1 MLLLLPGAAPQPA
14 RRREADALP
23 GLRLIRA
30 RRPSGRTLLRL
41 LAALVSGAL
50 LALAFPP
57 VDLGPLAFVALVPLL
72 WAWRDASPWAA
83 ARDGFVFAL
92 SFLAILM
99 AGLTHTGYTGTVTL
113 ILAAACYYAATGA
126 LTAVFARHGLRNPFL
141 TGAIWVFFEALRDR
155 WPLGG
160 LAWGELGITLHNLE
174 FARALASIGGVY
186 LLSLLVVA
194 VNGLLVDA
202 AVAAS
207 ARRPRALTIA
217 AGGLVALVV
226 LAGVAEVARYQP
238 RPTGPL
244 RFALLQG
251 DTVPGS
257 TETASVSSTI
267 TDEHFA
273 LAAQLRGRYDLIV
286 FPESALDADPEEDPP
301 LRERIV
307 ALAQAHDAVVLV
319 NARYL
324 GATGR
329 LYNANLAYGPDG
341 RLLAVYAKQH
351 LVPFG
356 EYVPFRSELSFISDL
371 RQIPYDFTAG
381 DHRVLL
387 PVGGRPIGSVICYE
401 SAYAPL
407 VRGFVRDGAQAI
419 VVSTSDRSYGRS
431 GIPATHVATGQLR
444 AAETGR
450 PVLQAAISGETAVI
464 DASGR
469 VLQHTGLF
477 TKAIVTGT
485 VTTTTGETPYVRFG
499 EWVLA
504 GSVLT
509 LLLGAGYVAVREL
522 RRARP

>member
-1 MLLLLPGAAPQPA
+1 PA
-14 RRREADALP
+14 RRREAHALS

-30 RRPSGRTLLRL
+30 LRRPSGRTLLRL
-41 LAALVSGAL
+41 LAALASGAL

-57 VDLGPLAFVALVPLL
+57 VDAGPLAFVALVPLL

-99 AGLTHTGYTGTVTL
+99 AGLTHTGYTGTVSL
-113 ILAAACYYAATGA
+113 IFAAACYYAATGA
-126 LTAVFARHGLRNPFL
+126 LTAVFARFGLRNPFL
-141 TGAIWVFFEALRDR
+141 TAAVWVFFEALRDR

-160 LAWGELGITLHNLE
+160 LAWGELGITLHNVA
-174 FARALASIGGVY
+174 FARALASFGGVY
-186 LLSLLVVA
+186 LLSLVIVA

-202 AVAAS
+202 LVAGA
-207 ARRPRALTIA
+207 ARRTRAVVVA
-217 AGGLVALVV
+217 AGGLVALLV
-226 LAGVAEVARYQP
+226 LSGVADVTRYQP
-238 RPTGPL
+238 QPTGRL

-251 DTVPGS
+251 DTIPGAD
-257 TETASVSSTI
+257 ETAAVSSTI
-267 TDEHFA
+267 TDAHFA
-273 LAAQLRGRYDLIV
+273 LADRLHGHYDLIV
-286 FPESALDADPEEDPP
+286 FPESALEFDPEEDPP
-301 LRERIV
+301 LRAQIV

-319 NARYL
+319 NARYV
-324 GATGR
+324 GTTGR

-356 EYVPFRSELSFISDL
+356 EYVPFRQQLSFISDL

-381 DHRVLL
+381 DRRVLFS
-387 PVGGRPIGSVICYE
+387 VGGRPVGSVICYE

-407 VRGFVRDGAQAI
+407 VRGFVQDGAQAI

-450 PVLQAAISGETAVI
+450 PVLHAAISGETAVI

-485 VTTTTGETPYVRFG
+485 ITTTTGETPYVRFG

-509 LLLGAGYVAVREL
+509 LLLAGGYVAVREV